1 MSTKP
6 PPPVENFTPETL
18 EKIAYS
24 VAAEIEAR
32 EANDLNRLG
41 YNVWIWLKER
51 KGSLEQAVRAA
62 GARTTLDDKQV
73 VETIKKRLQEQGIK
87 VT

>member
-6 PPPVENFTPETL
+6 PSSIENFTPETL

-24 VAAEIEAR
+24 AAAVVEAR
-32 EANDLNRLG
+32 EPNDRNRLG

-51 KGSLEQAVRAA
+51 KGTLEDAIRSA
-62 GARTTLDDKQV
+62 GTRTTLDEQQV
-73 VETIKKRLQEQGIK
+73 LELVKKGLVERGIK
-87 VT
+87 I

>member
-6 PPPVENFTPETL
+6 PPSVENFTPETL

-24 VAAEIEAR
+24 AAAGIEAR
-32 EANDLNRLG
+32 EPNDRNRLG

-51 KGSLEQAVRAA
+51 KGTLEEAIRAA
-62 GARTTLDDKQV
+62 GARTTHDEEQV
-73 VETIKKRLQEQGIK
+73 LEIVKKGLQGQGIK
-87 VT
+87 I

>member
-6 PPPVENFTPETL
+6 PSSIENFTPETL

-24 VAAEIEAR
+24 AAAVVEAR
-32 EANDLNRLG
+32 EPNDRNRLG

-51 KGSLEQAVRAA
+51 KGTLEDAIRSVD
-62 GARTTLDDKQV
+62 TVSEIQV
-73 VETIKKRLQEQGIK
+73 LRVGR
-87 VT
+87 V